1 MNSRG
6 PVALG
11 LVLIVTGW
19 SFALSVGSR
28 VAATTPQV
36 GRGDALGVVRDPGS
50 RVVRSLRGRARGP
63 QRLLDTLCTT

>member
-11 LVLIVTGW
+11 LVLIVMGW
-19 SFALSVGSR
+19 SFALPVGSR
-28 VAATTPQV
+28 VAAAIPQV
-36 GRGDALGVVRDPGS
+36 GRGNALGVVCDPGS

-63 QRLLDTLCTT
+63 QRLLGTLCAT